1 MKASDFVST
10 STERDDAALR
20 LIQTEET
27 DAVNSGIVG
36 SADKSGSAL
45 KGASVIHKAAKG
57 GVSNAALA
65 AVTSGR
71 KAKSGGAAVDADG
84 SESLADGVSAT
95 KGGRSL
101 KSYIKGGTKAA
112 ASGVAARAVGKTLEG
127 TELEGADDLYYKGKA
142 ARRVVR
148 YARRRFGR
156 TSDAVGSTKSAGKRA
171 LSLSGRNAE
180 SASPEKPLGALS
192 EKGAGRKAK
201 SAAELKR
208 KAQMSGYFK
217 RNVYSAA
224 AQQTAAKTTVSK
236 SVTTVVQGGVKGF
249 LSAAA
254 SAAAP
259 FLLGVL
265 ALVLV
270 IGIISAICGGA
281 AEDERQKSASLEG
294 MPQWVTYEL
303 VLSCLEAHEQYG
315 YPASALLGQMMI
327 ENGTSDTGSTL
338 GREYH
343 NYGGIKCSQ
352 SMLSSY
358 PDLIVDR
365 VQLLTTEYNGNGTAY
380 KTYAYFAVF
389 ASDKAY
395 MTYRCEHLY
404 KQPNY
409 TSVPDFQRAIDNNDS
424 ELFLRALGEGG
435 YYTASQDSYISQYR
449 SICEAYPLVAQLDS
463 MTSEDFKNSV
473 GGSLTGGQDYAS
485 ASDVQRRIVDAC
497 YRVPSPGAGWC
508 AAWVT
513 NVYRAAGLPAP
524 SGNACCMYLNYCTS
538 SNPDDLK
545 VGMIVAYQQSKTS
558 HGISNYGHLGY
569 GHVGIYIGDGM
580 VMSNLGSIVTETLE
594 QFASSRYS
602 GCDVKWGYPP
612 GVS

>member
-10 STERDDAALR
+10 SMERDDAALR

-36 SADKSGSAL
+36 SADKSGSTI
-45 KGASVIHKAAKG
+45 KGASAIHKAAKG

-65 AVTSGR
+65 AATGKRKSRNDSGTVVNAGDSASFADVT
-71 KAKSGGAAVDADG
+71 
-84 SESLADGVSAT
+84 VSPT
-95 KGGRSL
+95 GDSSL
-101 KSYIKGGTKAA
+101 KSYLKGGEKAV
-112 ASGVAARAVGKTLEG
+112 ASGVAANVVGKTLEG

-142 ARRVVR
+142 ARNVIR
-148 YARRRFGR
+148 YARRRFSR
-156 TSDAVGSTKSAGKRA
+156 ASNTVDSTKSTGKRE
-171 LSLSGRNAE
+171 LSLSGRNTGAT
-180 SASPEKPLGALS
+180 SAEKPLGALS
-192 EKGAGRKAK
+192 EKGTGRKAK
-201 SAAELKR
+201 SAIELKR
-208 KAQMSGYFK
+208 KAQMSSYFK
-217 RNVYSAA
+217 RSVYSTA
-224 AQQTAAKTTVSK
+224 AQQTAAKAAVSK
-236 SVTTVVQGGVKGF
+236 SATVVVQGGVKGF

-259 FLLGVL
+259 FLLGAV
-265 ALVLV
+265 ALILV

-281 AEDERQKSASLEG
+281 AEEERQKAATMEG
-294 MPQWVTYEL
+294 MPQWVTYDL

-315 YPASALLGQMMI
+315 YPASALLGQMLI
-327 ENGTSDTGSTL
+327 ENGTSDAGSTL

-365 VQLLTTEYNGNGTAY
+365 VQLLTTEYSNGTAY
-380 KTYAYFAVF
+380 NTYAYFAVF

-435 YYTASQDSYISQYR
+435 YYTASQDDYIAQYR
-449 SICEAYPLVAQLDS
+449 AICESYPLVAQLDS
-463 MTSEDFKNSV
+463 MTSEDFKNGV
-473 GGSLTGGQDYAS
+473 GGSLVGGQDYAS
-485 ASDVQRRIVDAC
+485 ASAVQRRIVDAC

-513 NVYRAAGLPAP
+513 NVYRAAGLSAP

-580 VMSNLGSIVTETLE
+580 VMSNRGNIVTETLE
-594 QFASSRYS
+594 QFASSRYP